1 MTFSKGTKKR
11 PTYQRSSGTAN
22 TEGPFEVATK
32 FFWDCT
38 TTAKETRTNM
48 RRALK
53 NYNFFSAPGYV
64 RASTL

>member
-1 MTFSKGTKKR
+1 MSIFFVLVIATGLMFS
-11 PTYQRSSGTAN
+11 N

-53 NYNFFSAPGYV
+53 NCNFFSAPGYV

>member
-32 FFWDCT
+32 FFLGLHNDG
-38 TTAKETRTNM
+38 EGN
-48 RRALK
+48 
-53 NYNFFSAPGYV
+53 
-64 RASTL
+64 